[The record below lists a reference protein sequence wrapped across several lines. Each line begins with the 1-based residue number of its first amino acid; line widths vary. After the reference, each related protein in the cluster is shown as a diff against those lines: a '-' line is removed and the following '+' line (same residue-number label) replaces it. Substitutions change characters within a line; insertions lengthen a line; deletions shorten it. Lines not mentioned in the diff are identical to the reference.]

1 VVKRPEGRP
10 RVGVLALQGDF
21 ALHRRALEAVGAEVR
36 EVRDPEDL
44 HGLDGLVLPGGE
56 TTTMLRLMD
65 GNGME
70 DAIRGFARDGGG
82 VFGTCAGLILL
93 ARRVSHPEQRAL
105 GILDAE
111 VERNAYGRQIDS
123 FEADL
128 PWTEDTDRIRGVFIR
143 APRIRDVGSE
153 VRVLAKRDGEPV
165 LVREGRILAATFHPE
180 LTDDTR
186 VHRYFLEQVLNGGG
200 DGAEGAGAASVE
212 QSAAGGPRS
221 TVAKPGGTPA

>member
-1 VVKRPEGRP
+1 MVTETAPHRP

-21 ALHRRALEAVGAEVR
+21 ALHRRALEAVGAEVA

-44 HGLDGLVLPGGE
+44 KGLDGLVLPGGE

-65 GNGME
+65 GTAME
-70 DAIRGFARDGGG
+70 EAIRGFVRDGGA

-93 ARRVSHPEQRAL
+93 ARRVSHPDQRAL

-123 FEADL
+123 FETDL
-128 PWTEDTDRIRGVFIR
+128 PWTEGTDRIRGVFIR
-143 APRIRDVGSE
+143 APRIREVGPG
-153 VRVLAKRDGEPV
+153 VRVLAAVEGEPV
-165 LVREGRILAATFHPE
+165 LVREGRVLAATFHPE

-200 DGAEGAGAASVE
+200 AHRNRGDRMPKHRAA
-212 QSAAGGPRS
+212 
-221 TVAKPGGTPA
+221 